1 MISDLCGIAECCRL
15 SPIRPFVTM
24 NVQQTVELPICSAN
38 APLPFPHYHRH
49 HHSHHYYHHC
59 HPPQTHPTLL
69 KKNDNGCFIFLVA
82 SVVLKPTCLA
92 TAQTNVWLF
101 VVCASCPMSRNTN
114 TQTCKSSQLVVL
126 EEGVCSCWLWST
138 TGPSGNDNDRD
149 CHTSELCSHDVFL
162 IRQTDRPPFSPSPS
176 NVTPCN
182 YQ

>member
-1 MISDLCGIAECCRL
+1 
-15 SPIRPFVTM
+15 M

-49 HHSHHYYHHC
+49 HHLRHHHSHHYYHSR
-59 HPPQTHPTLL
+59 HPPQTHPTQL

-82 SVVLKPTCLA
+82 SVVLKPTWLA

-126 EEGVCSCWLWST
+126 EEGVCSMLMLVMKHNRSQWEWQWQRL
-138 TGPSGNDNDRD
+138 
-149 CHTSELCSHDVFL
+149 SHLRIVFPWC
-162 IRQTDRPPFSPSPS
+162 IFNKADRP
-176 NVTPCN
+176 TPILTLTL
-182 YQ
+182 